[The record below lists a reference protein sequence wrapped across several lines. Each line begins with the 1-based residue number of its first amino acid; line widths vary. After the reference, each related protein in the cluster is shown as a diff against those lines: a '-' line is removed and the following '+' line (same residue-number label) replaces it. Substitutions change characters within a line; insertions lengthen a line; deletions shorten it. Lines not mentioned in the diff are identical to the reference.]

1 MKDEEIAGHCEVKE
15 LLESKILE
23 ERSWKIDQGEKVS

>member
-1 MKDEEIAGHCEVKE
+1 MKDEERAGHCEVKE

-23 ERSWKIDQGEKVS
+23 ERSWKNDQ